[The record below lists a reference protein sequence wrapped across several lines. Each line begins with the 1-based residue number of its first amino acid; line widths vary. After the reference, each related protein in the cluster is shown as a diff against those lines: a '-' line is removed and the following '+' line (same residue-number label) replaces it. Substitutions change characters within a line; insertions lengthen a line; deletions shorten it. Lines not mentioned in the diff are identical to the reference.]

1 MFDGNK
7 VHSFYSILS
16 DKKSILN
23 NSISSIIEIDKK
35 NLLFISKDGL
45 SIFNREKY
53 NYDRVKIPLPISI
66 VDDKINNLVYV
77 TTSNNGLYQLD
88 YDFNILN
95 NYKTD
100 PLNPFTISSNSFFES
115 SR

>member
-35 NLLFISKDGL
+35 LLFVSKDGL

-53 NYDRVKIPLPISI
+53 NYDRVKIH
-66 VDDKINNLVYV
+66 Y
-77 TTSNNGLYQLD
+77 
-88 YDFNILN
+88 LN
-95 NYKTD
+95 
-100 PLNPFTISSNSFFES
+100 S
-115 SR
+115 

>member
-1 MFDGNK
+1 MIE
-7 VHSFYSILS
+7 S
-16 DKKSILN
+16 KSI
-23 NSISSIIEIDKK
+23 
-35 NLLFISKDGL
+35 
-45 SIFNREKY
+45 
-53 NYDRVKIPLPISI
+53 ISI

-100 PLNPFTISSNSFFES
+100 PLNPFTISSNSFLNHQDKKQLNF
-115 SR
+115 